1 MREQNRRNARQ
12 PANAHRRV
20 LAAVILL
27 LSQLQ
32 SLLQLLELL
41 ELS

>member
-20 LAAVILL
+20 LAAWPFVVVSVDDGLIEY
-27 LSQLQ
+27 SFGV
-32 SLLQLLELL
+32 
-41 ELS
+41 